1 MRINHSLMTRAIAA
15 LMLVALS
22 LGAAHAAERTVSEFR
37 LRYMQV
43 DASVV
48 DAVGKALTP
57 EGRVTALATRNALIV
72 SDAPEGMERAR
83 RLIELIDRR
92 QDQVAIEASIVEVS
106 AEYGRELGIKWSG
119 GYSRASDDVLGR
131 FGSTSADLS
140 VNLPSSQESGLTFGI
155 GAINDRVSL
164 DLQISALESQGKA
177 RVISSPRVQV
187 MDNQRAT
194 ITEGT
199 EIVIP
204 SSTASTV
211 INTGDKDSDLQSVYN
226 RAPQIF
232 SANLQLDV
240 VPRIVEG
247 EGIALAI
254 DVRQEQ
260 FDYNKEVQGYPAKK
274 TKSARTNLLVAAGST
289 IVIGGINTTYTEETE
304 EGVPVLRSIPFI
316 GRLFS
321 HTVTSTE
328 TRELMI
334 FLTPRVVKE
343 GSDAD
348 KRNPGDT
355 EG

>member
-1 MRINHSLMTRAIAA
+1 MNSFKYLTATIAA
-15 LMLVALS
+15 CAMLLLALAS
-22 LGAAHAAERTVSEFR
+22 AHAAERTVSEFR

-43 DASVV
+43 DSSIVE
-48 DAVGKALTP
+48 AVGKALTP
-57 EGRVTALATRNALIV
+57 EGRVTALGARNALIV
-72 SDAPEGMERAR
+72 SDTDDGMQRAR
-83 RLIELIDRR
+83 QVIELIDRR
-92 QDQVAIEASIVEVS
+92 QEQVVIESSIVEVS
-106 AEYGRELGIKWSG
+106 ADYGRELGIKWSG

-131 FGSTSADLS
+131 FGSTSGDLS

-199 EIVIP
+199 EIIIP
-204 SSTASTV
+204 NTTATTV
-211 INTGDKDSDLQSVYN
+211 VNTSDKISDVRSVGTI
-226 RAPQIF
+226 APHVF
-232 SANLQLDV
+232 SAHLQLDV

-247 EGIALAI
+247 EGIALSL

-274 TKSARTNLLVAAGST
+274 TKSARTNLLVAGGST
-289 IVIGGINTTYTEETE
+289 IVIGGINTTYTEERD
-304 EGVPVLRSIPFI
+304 EGVPVLKSIPLI
-316 GRLFS
+316 GWLFR
-321 HTVTSTE
+321 HKVTSTE

-334 FLTPRVVKE
+334 FLTPRIAKE
-343 GSDAD
+343 GADAD
-348 KRNPGDT
+348 KRDKGNT